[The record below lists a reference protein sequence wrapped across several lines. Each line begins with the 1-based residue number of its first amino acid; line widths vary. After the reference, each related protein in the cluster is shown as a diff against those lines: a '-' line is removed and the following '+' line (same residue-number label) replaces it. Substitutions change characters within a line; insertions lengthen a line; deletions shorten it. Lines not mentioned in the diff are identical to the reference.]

1 MIKIICIESYKFT
14 RTKKSVKKGTI
25 YYTVPD
31 YFFSF
36 IWEIIPIYNDSEG
49 ADFVATF
56 RKKNFITLDK
66 WREQQIDKILG
77 ND

>member
-1 MIKIICIESYKFT
+1 MIKIICIESYKFA
-14 RTKKSVKKGTI
+14 RTKKSVKKGVI

-36 IWEIIPIYNDSEG
+36 SWTIIPIYNDYEG

-56 RKKNFITLDK
+56 HKDKFITLDE
-66 WREQQIDKILG
+66 WRNQQIDKILK